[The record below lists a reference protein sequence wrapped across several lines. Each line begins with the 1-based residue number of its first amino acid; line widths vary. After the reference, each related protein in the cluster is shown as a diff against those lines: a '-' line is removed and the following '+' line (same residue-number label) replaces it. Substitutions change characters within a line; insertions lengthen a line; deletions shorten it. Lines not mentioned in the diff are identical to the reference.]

1 MDIKSENVSE
11 NHKSVYTRLGRSLP
25 EGASQFLGWRR
36 RRGGKMKR
44 LVFKPF
50 RRSKA
55 ITISSASTN
64 PASLVSSP
72 RQRSAGRGLRRG
84 EIANSQSDQ
93 RTITNPKRSVPPLPG
108 PRHQWR
114 LMRRESGAVGLWR
127 FIKIQTRRLRG
138 TLSKT
143 EMRPSEDLAQ
153 ILDGLFSIHGRRMT
167 GWVGQIRSNLGKS
180 FGFNMR
186 LSVVYLR
193 ELLFIIKRLQQPD
206 CRDGRKKYTNRW
218 SYNIS

>member
-55 ITISSASTN
+55 IAISSAHKS
-64 PASLVSSP
+64 PAPRVSSP

-138 TLSKT
+138 TLPKT
-143 EMRPSEDLAQ
+143 EMRPFASKLRAEPKSGGQSQLICQITFWVYLAN
-153 ILDGLFSIHGRRMT
+153 HTARRM
-167 GWVGQIRSNLGKS
+167 LHH
-180 FGFNMR
+180 
-186 LSVVYLR
+186 
-193 ELLFIIKRLQQPD
+193 
-206 CRDGRKKYTNRW
+206 
-218 SYNIS
+218 